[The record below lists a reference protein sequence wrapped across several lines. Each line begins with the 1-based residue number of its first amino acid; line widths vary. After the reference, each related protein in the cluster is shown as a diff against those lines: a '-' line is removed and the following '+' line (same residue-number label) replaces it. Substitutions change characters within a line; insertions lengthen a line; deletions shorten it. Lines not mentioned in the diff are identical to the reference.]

1 MHTPSRRGFLS
12 LGVVTWLAGCARAL
26 GIPSSE
32 REPITRLRR
41 VVTGRNPAGKAILVH
56 NGVSPRIVT
65 TETLPGLAL
74 VEVWAT
80 DATPTLPVAPV
91 DLITTMTSFVPGP
104 GGTRFRIVQFPGVST
119 RAFDQE
125 AFRRE
130 YLAKAPGLA
139 EAMEAQDSGMH
150 TTDSVDYGVVI
161 SGEIT
166 LELDDGATVRLKQ
179 GDCVVQNGTRHA
191 WRNSTTAH
199 ASSGSTHLFV
209 WAWDIDARS
218 DDILAV
224 VDVDRK
230 IGDLRAQR
238 DADRPVRS
246 PHRVTTGVARSATN
260 RGSVRSG
267 AQLGSTRSHA
277 GDA

>member
-1 MHTPSRRGFLS
+1 MHTSTRRSFLG
-12 LGVVTWLAGCARAL
+12 LGVMTWLAGCARAL
-26 GIPSSE
+26 GVPSGQSE
-32 REPITRLRR
+32 SITGLRR
-41 VVTGRNPAGKAILVH
+41 VVTGRNREGKSTIVQ
-56 NGVSPRIVT
+56 NGVSPRVVT

-80 DATPTLPVAPV
+80 EATPAMPVAPV
-91 DLITTMTSFVPGP
+91 DIITTMKSFVPGP

-119 RAFDQE
+119 RAFDHE

-166 LELDDGATVRLKQ
+166 LELDDGAMVSLKQ

-191 WRNSTTAH
+191 WRNSTTTPCVMA
-199 ASSGSTHLFV
+199 FV
-209 WAWDIDARS
+209 
-218 DDILAV
+218 LVGAV
-224 VDVDRK
+224 RED
-230 IGDLRAQR
+230 
-238 DADRPVRS
+238 
-246 PHRVTTGVARSATN
+246 
-260 RGSVRSG
+260 RSG
-267 AQLGSTRSHA
+267 
-277 GDA
+277 

>member
-1 MHTPSRRGFLS
+1 MERQLQTRTRRSFVGA
-12 LGVVTWLAGCARAL
+12 GIATALAACAR
-26 GIPSSE
+26 SSDASLPRSE
-32 REPITRLRR
+32 SIANLRR
-41 VVTGRNPAGKAILVH
+41 VVTGRNRAGKSVVVQ

-80 DATPTLPVAPV
+80 DKIPQLPVAPV
-91 DLITTMTSFVPGP
+91 DLTTTMKSFVPGP
-104 GGTRFRIVQFPGVST
+104 GGTRFRIVQFPGASN

-139 EAMEAQDSGMH
+139 ETIEPDSGMH

-166 LELDDGATVRLKQ
+166 LELDDGATVSLKQ

-191 WRNSTTAH
+191 WRNRSTAPCVM
-199 ASSGSTHLFV
+199 AFV
-209 WAWDIDARS
+209 
-218 DDILAV
+218 LV
-224 VDVDRK
+224 
-230 IGDLRAQR
+230 G
-238 DADRPVRS
+238 
-246 PHRVTTGVARSATN
+246 AT
-260 RGSVRSG
+260 
-267 AQLGSTRSHA
+267 LPDTR
-277 GDA
+277 